1 MFRSINLKEDSI
13 TKLFFYFS
21 VPSVTAMLITALYAI
36 VDGIFVGRFV
46 GADALA
52 AVTIGY
58 PIVNLG
64 VAISFLFGMGGAT
77 LMSLHSRNL
86 KFKNACFSHLITLNI
101 ISYFIILGTVF
112 LLNNKLMFLLG
123 SNEELLPI
131 VKEYAYTCTVAL
143 IFLMLANSL
152 NAVVR
157 NDKSPTF
164 AFLSMVSGAITNIFL
179 DWLFIVVFGW
189 GLFGGA
195 LATGI
200 GQFVSFMILVS
211 YFFRSTTNIKYRFE
225 KIKLVFFLKIINLGF
240 PSFTIEFAAAVTNT
254 LLNVTF
260 MNYSGP
266 LGVSSY
272 SVVTYICYMFRM
284 VFSGF
289 GQALQPIAS
298 FNYGIKE
305 YKRVKEIFKIGH
317 IAAFIISSVLL
328 LFIIFYG
335 ENIIKL
341 FTEDEPL
348 IEMSCKGILLFSSAL
363 MFLGANFVNIA
374 YLQAKGS
381 AKLSNILSILRSVV
395 FVLLAVIILPPLWGE
410 TGIWLV
416 LPASDL
422 FTFLTSCF
430 LLKRIMG

>member
-1 MFRSINLKEDSI
+1 MFGNINLKEDSI
-13 TKLFFYFS
+13 SKLFFYFS

-36 VDGIFVGRFV
+36 VDGIFVGRFI

-64 VAISFLFGMGGAT
+64 VAMSFLFGMGGAT
-77 LMSLHSRNL
+77 LMSLHSKNL
-86 KFKNACFSHLITLNI
+86 KFKNTCFSHLVTLNI
-101 ISYFIILGTVF
+101 ISYFIILGVVF
-112 LLNNKLMFLLG
+112 LLNDKLMFLLG
-123 SNEELLPI
+123 SNEILLPI
-131 VKEYAYTCTVAL
+131 VKKYAYTCTVAL

-164 AFLSMVSGAITNIFL
+164 AFLAMVSGAITNIFL
-179 DWLFIVVFGW
+179 DWLFIVILDW

-200 GQFVSFMILVS
+200 GQFISFMILVS
-211 YFFRSTTNIKYRFE
+211 YFFKSTTQIKYKFE

-254 LLNVTF
+254 LLNITF
-260 MNYSGP
+260 MNYSGA

-272 SVVTYICYMFRM
+272 SVVAYICYMFRM

-317 IAAFIISSVLL
+317 ISAFIISSILL
-328 LFIIFYG
+328 VFIVFYG

-341 FTEDEPL
+341 FTEDKDL
-348 IEMSCKGILLFSSAL
+348 IEMSSKGILLFSSAL

-381 AKLSNILSILRSVV
+381 AKLSNVLSILRSVV
-395 FVLLAVIILPPLWGE
+395 FVLIAVIVLPLLWGE

>member
-1 MFRSINLKEDSI
+1 MFRNINLKEDSI
-13 TKLFFYFS
+13 TKLFFCFS
-21 VPSVTAMLITALYAI
+21 VPSVSAMLITALYAI
-36 VDGIFVGRFV
+36 IDGIFIGRFV

-52 AVTIGY
+52 AITIGY
-58 PIVNLG
+58 PIINFA

-77 LMSLHSRNL
+77 LMSLHSSNL
-86 KFKNACFSHLITLNI
+86 KFKNACFSHLITLNT
-101 ISYFIILGTVF
+101 ISYLVILGLVF
-112 LLNNKLMFLLG
+112 LLNDHLFYLLG
-123 SNEELLPI
+123 SNKELLSI
-131 VKEYAYTCTVAL
+131 VKEYAYTCTVTL

-164 AFLSMVSGAITNIFL
+164 AFLAMVSGAITNIFL
-179 DWLFIVVFGW
+179 DWLFIVIFKW

-195 LATGI
+195 FATGI
-200 GQFVSFMILVS
+200 GQLVSFLILLS
-211 YFFRSTTNIKYRFE
+211 YFYKKSTTIKYKFE
-225 KIKLVFFLKIINLGF
+225 KIKYNLLLKIINLGF

-254 LLNVTF
+254 LLNKTF
-260 MNYSGP
+260 MAYSGP
-266 LGVSSY
+266 IGVSSY
-272 SVVTYICYMFRM
+272 SIVTYICYMFRM

-298 FNYGIKE
+298 FNFGIKE

-317 IAAFIISSVLL
+317 ISAFVISSFLL
-328 LFIIFYG
+328 ILVIFFG
-335 ENIIKL
+335 KPLIKL
-341 FTEDEPL
+341 FTEDYTL
-348 IEMSCKGILLFSSAL
+348 IEMSAKGILLFSSAL
-363 MFLGANFVNIA
+363 MFLGANFINIA

-395 FVLLAVIILPPLWGE
+395 FVILAVIILPPLWDV

-422 FTFLTSCF
+422 FTFLASCF
-430 LLKRIMG
+430 LLKRIME